1 METGPTAP
9 GAIDDDHQ
17 LILIATYADLD
28 AARTDFGEL
37 ERRLKHG
44 MELRSAALV
53 TKDDAGQAEVVE
65 AANRHGRSGALLG
78 AGIGVL
84 FGLVF
89 EPLVLG
95 VLVGG
100 AGGALAAAIAE
111 HELRSG
117 LRHEVGAALHDG
129 TAAVLTL
136 VYPNGRSH
144 VENSLY
150 RANTITALR
159 MDRATVRSIDEAVAA
174 EVAKLPPTAGTPDT
188 ST

>member
-1 METGPTAP
+1 MDEVP
-9 GAIDDDHQ
+9 IDDEHQ
-17 LILIATYADLD
+17 LIMVATYADLE
-28 AARTDFGEL
+28 AARSDFGEL

-53 TKDDAGQAEVVE
+53 TRDEHGRAEVVE
-65 AANRHGRSGALLG
+65 AANRHGRSGALIG
-78 AGIGVL
+78 AGIGML

-89 EPLVLG
+89 DPLLLG

-100 AGGALAAAIAE
+100 AGGAVAAAIAE

-117 LRHEVGAALHDG
+117 LRHEVGAALDDG
-129 TAAVLTL
+129 TAVVLAL

-150 RANTITALR
+150 RANSITALR
-159 MDRATVRSIDEAVAA
+159 MDRATVKSIDDAVAA
-174 EVAKLPPTAGTPDT
+174 EVAKLRASGATADTPDT